1 MPKAKQ
7 NPKHQLTAKDY
18 FKLFVAFSFMGLL
31 TFVVFKV
38 AFIPKDDATD
48 TQVWETLTEHGFTP
62 TDRTT
67 LYREERPNM
76 MITKNITYSEKSGD
90 DYTLWFEFFVFE
102 DAQHAMNGYDFLT
115 TELSQ
120 IERNYTNDNID
131 VGGYRANFVYRTLK
145 AGGKYY
151 YLMRIDNTLL
161 YAYGDETNMD
171 IINQIASELGYVG
184 D

>member
-1 MPKAKQ
+1 
-7 NPKHQLTAKDY
+7 
-18 FKLFVAFSFMGLL
+18 
-31 TFVVFKV
+31 
-38 AFIPKDDATD
+38 
-48 TQVWETLTEHGFTP
+48 
-62 TDRTT
+62 
-67 LYREERPNM
+67 M

-102 DAQHAMNGYDFLT
+102 DAQHAMSGYDSLT